1 MKILVLLSR
10 VPWPLEKG
18 DKLRAYHQIRYLA
31 MRHTV
36 VLFAVTHHN
45 LHPEALSQL
54 EKICHQVHIEKMTWF
69 TTAWNMLKS
78 WFANRPVQSG
88 YFFSSNGVRRLQKI
102 YHKEKPDHV
111 YCQLARMA
119 EYARAIPGP
128 RTIDYQD
135 VFSEGVRRRM
145 EKSSFWI
152 KPLLRLEYER
162 MVKYETELFDLFDG
176 HTIISEADRELIR
189 HPRRNAIR
197 IIENGVDTAFFHEMS
212 VEKKYDL
219 VFTGNM
225 SYPPN
230 VLAAEY
236 LVNQI
241 LPECLKEGINP
252 TVLIAGATPSI
263 RVKALASGQVTVSG
277 WLDDI
282 RFSYAESRI
291 FIAPMLIG
299 TGLQNKL
306 LEAMAMKIPTI
317 SSPLANGALN
327 AIPGIEIL
335 VGDSPEEYSHH
346 IIRLLRDHQAADD
359 LGKAGQSFVKRR
371 FNWDES
377 VIKLEQEF
385 KMAQEKK

>member
-18 DKLRAYHQIRYLA
+18 DKLRAYHQIRHLA

-36 VLFAVTHHN
+36 IVFAITHHD
-45 LHPEALSQL
+45 LHPDALIQL
-54 EKICHQVHIEKMTWF
+54 EKICQQVYVEKMTWY

-78 WFANRPVQSG
+78 WLANRPVQSG
-88 YFFSSNGVRRLQKI
+88 YFFSKRGVRRLQTI
-102 YHKEKPDHV
+102 FGNERPDHV

-145 EKSSFWI
+145 EKSSFWLR
-152 KPLLRLEYER
+152 PLLRLEYER
-162 MVKYETELFDLFDG
+162 MVSYEAELFDLFDG
-176 HTIISEADRELIR
+176 HTIISEADRKLIR
-189 HPRRNAIR
+189 HPGHDEIR
-197 IIENGVDTAFFHEMS
+197 IIENGVDTDFFHEMTM
-212 VEKKYDL
+212 EKKYDL

-241 LPECLKEGINP
+241 LPECIREGINP
-252 TVLIAGATPSI
+252 TVLIAGANPSM

-282 RFSYAESRI
+282 RYSYAESRI

-306 LEAMAMKIPTI
+306 LEAMAMKIPAI
-317 SSPLANGALN
+317 SSPLANGALS
-327 AIPGIEIL
+327 AIPGTEIL
-335 VGDSPEEYSHH
+335 IGNSPEEYSRH
-346 IIRLLRDHQAADD
+346 IIRLLNDRQAADD
-359 LGKAGQSFVKRR
+359 LAGAGQSFVKRR
-371 FNWDES
+371 FNWNES

-385 KMAQEKK
+385 NQVHERV

>member
-18 DKLRAYHQIRYLA
+18 DKLRAYHQIRHLA
-31 MRHTV
+31 QRHTV
-36 VLFAVTHHN
+36 ILFAVTHQK
-45 LHPEALSQL
+45 LHTDALTQIAQ
-54 EKICHQVHIEKMTWF
+54 ICDQVHIEKISWHA
-69 TTAWNMLKS
+69 TAWNMLKA

-88 YFFSSNGVRRLQKI
+88 YFFSRKGVKRLKEI
-102 YHKEKPDHV
+102 YYQEKPDHV

-145 EKSSFWI
+145 EKSSFWLR
-152 KPLLRLEYER
+152 PVFRLEYKR
-162 MVKYETELFDLFDG
+162 MVRYETDLFDHFDG

-189 HPRRNAIR
+189 HPDRDTIR
-197 IIENGVDTAFFHEMS
+197 IIENGVDTDFFHEIVM
-212 VEKKYDL
+212 EKKYDL

-241 LPECLKEGINP
+241 LPECLREGMNP
-252 TVLIAGATPSI
+252 TVLIAGATPST
-263 RVKALASGQVTVSG
+263 RVKALASATVTVSG

-282 RFSYAESRI
+282 RYSYAESRI
-291 FIAPMLIG
+291 FIAPMQIG

-306 LEAMAMKIPTI
+306 LEAMAMRIPAI
-317 SSPLANGALN
+317 SSPLANAALN
-327 AIPGIEIL
+327 AIPGTEIL
-335 VGDSPEEYSHH
+335 IGDSPEAYSRH
-346 IIRLLRDHQAADD
+346 IAKLLKDQQSAEVLAT
-359 LGKAGQSFVKRR
+359 AGQNFVKRR
-371 FNWDES
+371 FNWNES
-377 VIKLEQEF
+377 VLKLEQEF
-385 KMAQEKK
+385 SQG